1 MQPKKNRKIFDSK
14 LDGYTYLK
22 SSFTRA
28 KKNPSQRFIT
38 IDLIQAEEII
48 EKTMSK
54 EKYTDLDLRSNSL
67 RAGALTLCISP
78 KELLERLKC
87 PLPSKIM
94 EELANAKTKIK
105 EYEHIGDKMVI
116 ALGDKNYGLTDQW
129 SKARKL

>member
-1 MQPKKNRKIFDSK
+1 MKPQKNRKIFDSK

-28 KKNPSQRFIT
+28 KRNPSQRFIT
-38 IDLIQAEEII
+38 IDLIQAEEIL
-48 EKTMSK
+48 KKAMSK

-129 SKARKL
+129 ARARKL